1 MLIQS
6 FAAVILLSA
15 LTASGSRPNAAP
27 PILRGMFIAGEAT
40 ARAIAATR
48 YNDATRLISK
58 ARAPPSTMVL
68 VGLVHEETMTSRA
81 AGTLP

>member
-1 MLIQS
+1 ME
-6 FAAVILLSA
+6 
-15 LTASGSRPNAAP
+15 
-27 PILRGMFIAGEAT
+27 IAGQDSMEINT
-40 ARAIAATR
+40 ATR

>member
-1 MLIQS
+1 
-6 FAAVILLSA
+6 
-15 LTASGSRPNAAP
+15 
-27 PILRGMFIAGEAT
+27 MFIAGEAT